1 MAEAKGKLE
10 LCSSGAP
17 VNKGETCFPDV
28 AMVSCIHWISRS
40 PSLPGIPTKLAVM
53 DMTSATHSVVAFRRH
68 RGIFD
73 TLIAVT
79 VSPSRL
85 VSPMNAIRTLVVACQ
100 ILICSMTLADEQPK
114 DVASPVSFHKQVKP
128 ILQARC
134 QGCHQPAKANGAYV
148 MTDFGKLIGGGE
160 SGDAAVVPGKPDESY
175 LIAQITP
182 TDGTAAMPPKGKPLA
197 DVELELIR
205 KWITEG
211 AKDDTPASTKVLYSR
226 ENPPTY
232 SLPPVVTSLNFAPNG
247 ELLAVAGF
255 NEVLLHKA
263 DGSGL
268 ADRLIGLSERI
279 ESVRFSPDG
288 KRLAVTGGQ
297 PGRMGE
303 VQVWDVD
310 KRELLLSHSV
320 TYDTVYG
327 ASWSPDGKLIAF
339 GCSDN
344 SVRAINAE
352 TGEQVLFQGAHSDW
366 VRDTVFTIENESPHV
381 LSVSR
386 DMTVKLTEV
395 ETNRFIDNVTS
406 ITPGALKGGINSIA
420 RHPQRDEIIVGGSD
434 GVPKVYRV
442 FRITARKIGDDSNLI
457 KSLQPMTGRV
467 FGVAVSPDGKRIA
480 AVSSLDGKGELSV
493 SSYEFDTTLPKDLK
507 DISAKRVRDRK
518 PDEQKKLD
526 DYRSKDI
533 KQIANVKIDESPLY
547 AIAFHPNSRQ
557 VAVAG
562 GDGTVRIID
571 TETGKPITTFAA
583 APVSQS
589 NEQSQPTATGQLT
602 WADSPLIN
610 KESLPEGTTVTGLRV
625 QPETI
630 TLTNA
635 FDYTQL
641 LVTGTLNTGDTIDVT
656 RIAELLHDGDVLDVT
671 KSGFAKAKA
680 DGTTKLV
687 VRIGDVTT
695 EVPVTVSG
703 VGQPFVAD
711 FLKHVNPVL
720 SRVGC
725 NQGTCHG
732 SLKGK
737 NGFKLS
743 LRGYDPIYDI
753 RAFTDDL
760 AARRT
765 NISSPANSLML
776 LKATGAVPHVGG
788 QLFRDDSNYYEV
800 VRNWVANGAKLDLT
814 TPKVTAVAISPENP
828 VIQKLDST
836 QQIRI
841 VATYADGSTKDVTR
855 EAFIE
860 SGNTEVAVTNRW
872 GLMTAIRRG
881 EAPILARYE
890 GAYTATTLTV
900 MGDRT
905 GFEWKEPES
914 WSEVDRLVAAK
925 WQRMKIQPSGLCSD
939 TEFLRRVHLDL
950 TGLPPTAEQVRA
962 FLADPGETKVKRAA
976 VVDQLIGSDDYVEYM
991 TNKWADLLQVNRKFL
1006 GPEGSKAFRNWI
1018 HDEVKA
1024 NTPYNE
1030 FVQKV
1035 ITADGS
1041 NKENPAASYYKILR
1055 QPVDIMENT
1064 THLFLGVRFNCNKCH
1079 DHPFEKWTQDQY
1091 YQTAAYF
1098 ARVGLK
1104 ADPAGGNRKIGGTAV
1119 EGAKPFYEVVFEKN
1133 DGEVTHDRTGSVAPP
1148 VFPFECDYEAPK
1160 EANRRQQ
1167 LAAWI
1172 TSPDNR
1178 YFARSYVTR
1187 LWGYMLGVGI
1197 REPIDDLRA
1206 GNPPTNPELLDYL
1219 AQEFIASDFNAQ
1231 HVMKLICKSRTYQL
1245 SLETNKWNEDD
1256 TQNYSHAIA
1265 RRLPAE
1271 VLYDAIHRVVGAKSK
1286 IPGVPEGTRAAAI
1299 PDAGVKLPDGFLA
1312 NLGRPVR
1319 ESACECERSADLQLG
1334 PIMALIG
1341 GPTVGAALDD
1351 PDSEIAKLSKEIADD
1366 RQLINE
1372 LFIRIL
1378 NRPATDAE
1386 IDATLASVST
1396 IESDH
1401 EQVTKML
1408 TEREAWWKEE
1418 QPKLV
1423 AAREQAIAEATAD
1436 LAAYEK
1442 EIAPRR
1448 AEEEKARV
1456 AKQEAAQA
1464 DFDKYNA
1471 EISQHTAAY
1480 LAKNNSDAEWFLLEP
1495 ATLAGPEGISLER
1508 QDDRSVKAT
1517 GKADKGAYTITVNTS
1532 LKDIAAFRIE
1542 ALQDTSIEGN
1552 GPGLPANGNFVVTEF
1567 EVQAASVAKPT
1578 EFTKVALQ
1586 NGKADF
1592 LQAGFNIALA
1602 IDGNAG
1608 NQNAWAVA
1616 NAGGVTHW
1624 ATFETKQPVSHEG
1637 GTVLKF
1643 VIHQNHTAKEHLL
1656 GRFRISATQRK
1667 APGLSLPES
1676 LKAIAAVP
1684 ADKRSD
1690 AQKAVASAW
1699 FGKSDATLTAKLAAL
1714 NEAKRPLPEDPGVTQ
1729 RKEKIGFVSQEVP
1742 EDARLVRLRAD
1753 VEYSK
1758 KQLEAKRL
1766 TATQDLAWAL
1776 INSPAFLFNH

>member
-1 MAEAKGKLE
+1 MNCLRNLVYAGQLSAIIL
-10 LCSSGAP
+10 
-17 VNKGETCFPDV
+17 T
-28 AMVSCIHWISRS
+28 
-40 PSLPGIPTKLAVM
+40 LA
-53 DMTSATHSVVAFRRH
+53 AASVV
-68 RGIFD
+68 
-73 TLIAVT
+73 
-79 VSPSRL
+79 
-85 VSPMNAIRTLVVACQ
+85 
-100 ILICSMTLADEQPK
+100 ADEQPAEA
-114 DVASPVSFHKQVKP
+114 ASVSFHKQVKP
-128 ILQARC
+128 ILQAHC
-134 QGCHQPAKANGAYV
+134 QGCHQPAKAKGDYV
-148 MTDFGKLIGGGE
+148 MTDFARLIGGGE
-160 SGDAAVVPGKPDESY
+160 SGDSAIVPGKPDESY
-175 LIAQITP
+175 LITQITP
-182 TDGTAAMPPKGKPLA
+182 ENGKAAMPPKGKPLA
-197 DVELELIR
+197 DVEVELIR
-205 KWITEG
+205 KWIAEG
-211 AKDDTPASTKVLYSR
+211 AKDDTPPSTKIEYSR
-226 ENPPTY
+226 DNPPTY
-232 SLPPVVTSLNFAPNG
+232 SLPPVVTSIDFAPDG
-247 ELLAVAGF
+247 KLLAVAGF
-255 NEVLLHKA
+255 NEVLLHNV

-288 KRLAVTGGQ
+288 QRLAVTGGQ

-303 VQVWDVD
+303 IQVWDV
-310 KRELLLSHSV
+310 KNRELTLSHSV
-320 TYDTVYG
+320 TFDTVYG

-344 SVRAINAE
+344 TVRAIDAK
-352 TGEQVLFQGAHSDW
+352 TGEQVLYQGAHSDW
-366 VRDTVFTIENESPHV
+366 VRDTVFTVENESPHV

-420 RHPQRDEIIVGGSD
+420 RHPERDEIVVGGSD

-493 SSYEFDTTLPKDLK
+493 SSYEFDTKLPDDLK
-507 DISAKRVRDRK
+507 AISAKLVRSRTPEEK
-518 PDEQKKLD
+518 KKLD

-533 KQIANVKIDESPLY
+533 KQIANVKIDDSPLY
-547 AIAFHPNSRQ
+547 AVAFHPNSRQ

-571 TETGKPITTFAA
+571 TETGQPITTFAA

-589 NEQSQPTATGQLT
+589 SEQSQPVATNDLT
-602 WADSPLIN
+602 WADSPLAG
-610 KESLPEGTTVTGLRV
+610 KETLPEGTAVTALTI
-625 QPETI
+625 QPSSVS
-630 TLTNA
+630 LNNA

-641 LVTGTLNTGDTIDVT
+641 LISGTLDSGDTIDVT
-656 RIAELLHDGDVLDVT
+656 RIAELQHDGAIVDIT
-671 KSGFAKAKA
+671 PSGFVKPKT
-680 DGTTKLV
+680 DGTAKLV
-687 VRIGDVTT
+687 VKVGAVSV
-695 EVPVTVSG
+695 EVPMTVSG

-711 FLKHVNPVL
+711 FRTHVNPIL

-732 SLKGK
+732 SQKGK

-765 NISSPANSLML
+765 NVASPANSLML
-776 LKATGAVPHVGG
+776 MKASGAVPHEGG
-788 QLFRDDSNYYEV
+788 QLFKPSSNYYEV
-800 VRNWVANGAKLDLT
+800 VRNWVANGAKLDLS
-814 TPKVTAVAISPENP
+814 TPKVASISILPQNP
-828 VIQKLDST
+828 VIQKIGSP

-855 EAFIE
+855 EAYID

-900 MGDRT
+900 MGDRD
-905 GFEWKEPES
+905 GFKWKEPES
-914 WSEVDRLVAAK
+914 WSEIDKLVADK

-939 TEFLRRVHLDL
+939 TEYLRRVHLDL

-962 FLADPGETKVKRAA
+962 FLADESETKVKRAA
-976 VVDQLIGSDDYVEYM
+976 VVDQLIGNEDFVEYW

-1006 GPEGSKAFRNWI
+1006 GPEGSQAFRDWI
-1018 HDEVKA
+1018 RTEVAA
-1024 NTPYNE
+1024 NTPYDK
-1030 FVQKV
+1030 FVQQV

-1041 NKENPAASYYKILR
+1041 NKDNPAASYYKILR
-1055 QPVDIMENT
+1055 EPVDIMENT

-1091 YQTAAYF
+1091 YETAAYF

-1104 ADPAGGNRKIGGTAV
+1104 ADPASGKRKIGGTAV
-1119 EGAKPFYEVVFEKN
+1119 EGAKPFYEVVFEKK
-1133 DGEVTHDRTGSVAPP
+1133 DGEITHDRTGSVAPP
-1148 VFPFECDYEAPK
+1148 EFPFDCDYDCPK

-1172 TSPDNR
+1172 TSPDNH
-1178 YFARSYVTR
+1178 YFAKSYVNR

-1206 GNPPTNPELLDYL
+1206 GNPATNPELLDYL
-1219 AQEFIASDFNAQ
+1219 TAEFVKSEFNVR
-1231 HVMKLICKSRTYQL
+1231 HMLHLICKSRTYQL
-1245 SLETNKWNEDD
+1245 SLETNQWNEDD

-1271 VLYDAIHRVVGAKSK
+1271 VLYDAIHRVVGTTSN
-1286 IPGVPEGTRAAAI
+1286 IPGVPSGTRAAAI
-1299 PDAGVKLPDGFLA
+1299 PDAGVKLPDGFLD

-1341 GPTVGAALDD
+1341 GPTVGTALDD
-1351 PDSEIAKLSKEIADD
+1351 PNSELAKLAKKIGDD
-1366 RQLINE
+1366 RALIDE

-1378 NRPATDAE
+1378 NRPATDVE
-1386 IDATLASVST
+1386 IDATLASVGQ

-1401 EQVTKML
+1401 QQLTKML
-1408 TEREAWWKEE
+1408 TEREEWWKEE
-1418 QPKLV
+1418 RPKLE
-1423 AAREQAIAEATAD
+1423 ASREKAIAEAKSE
-1436 LAAYEK
+1436 LASFEK

-1448 AEEEKARV
+1448 AEEEKAR
-1456 AKQEAAQA
+1456 AEKQAAAQA

-1471 EISQHTAAY
+1471 ETTKHASEY
-1480 LAKNNSDAEWFLLEP
+1480 LAKHNSDAEWFLLESD
-1495 ATLAGPEGISLER
+1495 TLTAPKGVSLER
-1508 QDDRSVKAT
+1508 LSDRSIKAT
-1517 GKADKGAYTITVNTS
+1517 GKADKGAYTITVKTS
-1532 LKDIAAFRIE
+1532 LKDITAFRIE
-1542 ALQDTSIEGN
+1542 ALQDTSLEGN

-1567 EVQAASVAKPT
+1567 DVQAAAAAKPA
-1578 EFTKVALQ
+1578 EFAKVDLANAQ
-1586 NGKADF
+1586 ADF
-1592 LQAGFNIALA
+1592 LQGGFNIALA
-1602 IDGNAG
+1602 IDGNTG

-1624 ATFETKQPVSHEG
+1624 ATFETKQPVGGDG
-1637 GTVLKF
+1637 GTILKF
-1643 VIHQNHTAKEHLL
+1643 IIHQNHTAKEHLL
-1656 GRFRISATQRK
+1656 GRFRISATQK
-1667 APGLSLPES
+1667 AKPGLSLPES
-1676 LKAIAAVP
+1676 LKAIASVP
-1684 ADKRSD
+1684 ADQRTD
-1690 AQKAVASAW
+1690 AQNATAVAW
-1699 FGKSDATLTAKLAAL
+1699 FGKSDATLAAKRAAL
-1714 NEAKRPLPEDPGVTQ
+1714 NEAKKPLPEDPGVTE
-1729 RKEKIGFVSQEVP
+1729 RKERLGFVSQEIT
-1742 EDARLVRLRAD
+1742 EDGKLVRLRAD
-1753 VEYSK
+1753 VEFSK